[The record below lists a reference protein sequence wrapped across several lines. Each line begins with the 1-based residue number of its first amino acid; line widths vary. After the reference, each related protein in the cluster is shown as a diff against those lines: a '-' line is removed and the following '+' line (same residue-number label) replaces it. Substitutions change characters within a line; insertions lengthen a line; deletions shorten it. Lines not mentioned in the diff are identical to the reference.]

1 MGKAFMWGFIGF
13 LGGLIFTELID
24 GKPAEKV
31 DYNRM
36 YFNTRVIYRP
46 YPNHHYYD
54 YGRPDTFNNRRPNNN
69 GGGYN
74 RSSGENRTNTNTGT
88 KTFDHTPQQR
98 TESWG
103 TKN

>member
-24 GKPAEKV
+24 GKPAQKV

-36 YFNTRVIYRP
+36 YFNTRTIYRP
-46 YPNHHYYD
+46 YPNQHYYD
-54 YGRPDTFNNRRPNNN
+54 YGRPDTFNNQRPNNQGN
-69 GGGYN
+69 SRVETTG
-74 RSSGENRTNTNTGT
+74 RSHSGNTFN
-88 KTFDHTPQQR
+88 HTPQQR

>member
-1 MGKAFMWGFIGF
+1 MHKAIAYFF
-13 LGGLIFTELID
+13 LGFCLGLAVVELTD
-24 GKPAEKV
+24 GVPAKKV

-46 YPNHHYYD
+46 YPNQHYYD
-54 YGRPDTFNNRRPNNN
+54 YGRPDTFNSQRPQNNS
-69 GGGYN
+69 GGYN
-74 RSSGENRTNTNTGT
+74 RSSGENRTNTPT
-88 KTFDHTPQQR
+88 KTFNHTPQQR

>member
-1 MGKAFMWGFIGF
+1 MGKAFTWFVVGMMSAFV
-13 LGGLIFTELID
+13 LVEIFD

-46 YPNHHYYD
+46 YPNQHYYD
-54 YGRPDTFNNRRPNNN
+54 YGRPDTFNSQRPQNNS
-69 GGGYN
+69 GGYN
-74 RSSGENRTNTNTGT
+74 RSSGENKSSTQTQ
-88 KTFDHTPQQR
+88 TFNHTPQQR

>member
-1 MGKAFMWGFIGF
+1 MWGFIGF

-24 GKPAEKV
+24 GKPAKKV

-46 YPNHHYYD
+46 YPNHYYYD
-54 YGRPDTFNNRRPNNN
+54 YGRPDTFNNRRPNTN

>member
-1 MGKAFMWGFIGF
+1 MGKAFTWFVVGMMSAFV
-13 LGGLIFTELID
+13 LVEIFD

-46 YPNHHYYD
+46 YPNHYYYD
-54 YGRPDTFNNRRPNNN
+54 RHPDTFNRQRPHNNS
-69 GGGYN
+69 GGYN
-74 RSSGENRTNTNTGT
+74 RSSGEKRTNTNTGT

>member
-46 YPNHHYYD
+46 YPNHYYYD
-54 YGRPDTFNNRRPNNN
+54 RHPDTFNRQRPHNNS
-69 GGGYN
+69 GGYN
-74 RSSGENRTNTNTGT
+74 RSSGEKRTNTGT

>member
-54 YGRPDTFNNRRPNNN
+54 YGRPDTFNSQRPQNNS
-69 GGGYN
+69 GGYN
-74 RSSGENRTNTNTGT
+74 RSSGENKSSTQTQ
-88 KTFDHTPQQR
+88 TFDHTPQQR
-98 TESWG
+98 TELWG

>member
-1 MGKAFMWGFIGF
+1 MHKAIAYFF
-13 LGGLIFTELID
+13 LGFCLGLAVVELTD
-24 GKPAEKV
+24 GVPAKKV

-46 YPNHHYYD
+46 YPNQHYYD
-54 YGRPDTFNNRRPNNN
+54 YGRPDTFNSQRPQNNS
-69 GGGYN
+69 GGYN
-74 RSSGENRTNTNTGT
+74 RSSGENRTNTQTQ
-88 KTFDHTPQQR
+88 TFDHTPQQR